1 MTTRNTTM
9 AQVAIALSS
18 FLVPFIGSS
27 LNLALPQIGRD
38 LDMNVFTLSLMVSAY
53 LLPCA
58 MFQMPAA
65 RLGDLYGRRKI
76 YLIGVSG
83 FAFFSLMSS
92 LAWSSMSLIVFRAL
106 TGVSS
111 AMMFGTAMA
120 ILTALFPL
128 QQRGKVLGI
137 NTAVVYFALATGP
150 LFGGLLTHYLGWRSI
165 FVACCLISAMA
176 VIFSLIAIR
185 DEWAEAR
192 GEPFDFT
199 GSALYA
205 LMLFAVICGF
215 SLLPKTISWLLL
227 IGGVA
232 AAMAFVRFEYR
243 CRFPVF
249 NLDLL
254 AHNRAFRLST
264 IAAMINYSATSASTF
279 LHSLYLQYVR
289 GLDAQHAGFL
299 LVMQPI
305 IQTLVSPL
313 AGRWSDRV
321 HPASLATVGMAL
333 VTLALLGLCFL
344 TENTSWFMF
353 AALLVLLGA
362 GFGIFSSPN
371 VNMIMSSVDKAAYGT
386 ASAVTGTARLV
397 GQSFSIGIA
406 TLGIHLYLGD
416 ATITPVQHAAFMS
429 SLRLTCAVFAALCLL
444 GIYASASRLKK

>member
-1 MTTRNTTM
+1 MILRNTTM
-9 AQVAIALSS
+9 AQIAIALSS
-18 FLVPFIGSS
+18 FLVPFIGSA

-38 LDMNVFTLSLMVSAY
+38 LGMNVVTLGLMVSAY

-76 YLIGVSG
+76 FLLGVGG
-83 FAFFSLMSS
+83 FTLFSFLSS
-92 LAWSSMSLIVFRAL
+92 LAWSSTTLIAFRAL

-111 AMMFGTAMA
+111 AMMFGTAIA
-120 ILTALFPL
+120 ILTSLFPL

-137 NTAVVYFALATGP
+137 NTTVVYSALSIGP
-150 LFGGLLTHYLGWRSI
+150 ILGGLLTHYLGWRSI
-165 FVACCLISAMA
+165 FVACCAISATA
-176 VIFSLIAIR
+176 FTFSLIAIR

-192 GEPFDFT
+192 GEPFDLV

-215 SLLPKTISWLLL
+215 SLLPDTTSWMLL
-227 IGGVA
+227 ILGIIA
-232 AAMAFVRFEYR
+232 AIVFVRYEAR
-243 CRFPVF
+243 HRFPVF
-249 NLDLL
+249 KLDLL
-254 AHNRAFRLST
+254 VNNRAFRLST

-279 LHSLYLQYVR
+279 LLSLYLQSVR

-299 LVMQPI
+299 LVLQPI

-321 HPASLATVGMAL
+321 HPASLATAGMSM
-333 VTLALLGLCFL
+333 VTLALFGLCFL
-344 TENTSWFMF
+344 TENTPWLMF
-353 AALLVLLGA
+353 VALLLLLGA

-386 ASAVTGTARLV
+386 ASAVTGTARLI

-406 TLGIHLYLGD
+406 TLAIHLYLGT
-416 ATITPVQHAAFMS
+416 ASITPAQHAAYMS
-429 SLRLTCAVFAALCLL
+429 SLRLTCAVFAALCLV
-444 GIYASASRLKK
+444 GNYASAARLKK